1 MQRSWG
7 RRQHEGG
14 IQATP
19 SLDWF
24 RWCLK
29 RRMCV
34 DKTGWEI
41 LEPVVSRFFKVFS
54 TIYIFFKTYNPFLA
68 SQISHRGTVLKR
80 RSKYRSGVNLDFLLL
95 CLHKD
100 SDLCGCHHPSVPGSP
115 VLCPY
120 LHAPPFSMFLVA
132 LSPPLSSSSENSTH
146 STMWVPSCSIQA

>member
-1 MQRSWG
+1 M
-7 RRQHEGG
+7 
-14 IQATP
+14 
-19 SLDWF
+19 
-24 RWCLK
+24 
-29 RRMCV
+29 

-120 LHAPPFSMFLVA
+120 LHAL
-132 LSPPLSSSSENSTH
+132 PLLHVSGSSFTTFELFFRKLHPLYHVSSKLQH
-146 STMWVPSCSIQA
+146 SGLGRQIPWLLPRESIGRKYGVKDTS